1 MALVDSDRVP
11 AQFSMTFPS
20 PRTEL
25 LSPTSQPQALPGEL
39 DRVRHSQ
46 RGPSEGYRRQR
57 EQAYANFSSRQILH
71 LLIEKE
77 HESGKLRKALHKI
90 FDRLD
95 AEDRRATEAERVTQE
110 ALNQL
115 RVVNGAKLAAERA
128 LSKAHEE
135 LGLWKYQFERA
146 QNEITRAQDVV
157 RLVEGQRDD
166 AENAASEAR
175 KTARQLYE
183 QRLVS
188 DALEEGKRLGY
199 EAGFRRAQQELAVT
213 RPTTAGNTYDYE
225 HELEDSQAYS
235 AFQPQ
240 NIDRTSEPQTARHVD
255 TSPMPLNP
263 SPEPIHV
270 RRTPPTQAP
279 PTRESPSPPMP
290 VPMAMPSPER
300 AFVPEALL
308 QHPPPAPSP
317 SIQLSRYEIEIPSP
331 SEFNDPPANYPPQ
344 RRPSQPQE
352 PQHQREVFLYRDM
365 PPAEHNAYRRP
376 SSQARPRSVSA
387 SRPPEQRTHRPPP
400 DNYIPSVDADGGIA
414 LPPPFQLSPN
424 PSVRPLSPIAREEQ
438 QHRDDA
444 ARPPSQAHSHSQ
456 RPRSVSASRPQEQ
469 PAYRPPPDNYIPS
482 VDPGGGIA
490 LPPPFQLSPHPS
502 MRPLSP
508 TEAPRPRQSWY
519 NRDQEQQQQQQAPQ
533 GQPQSWYQVKRP
545 RSNAG
550 SAAGSV
556 AGRSAVGS
564 IAGRS
569 AQGRHARQ
577 ASLDSRLSAKNQKL
591 AAGEYAT
598 DLGAIRE
605 DARSLRSGRSGQGYG
620 ERELPPPLPP
630 KDERHRKQVIAD
642 GLRYSDPDMAEHW
655 RRDAAA
661 ASQSR
666 PPRNVRE
673 PAVLTFP
680 SPLSPQN
687 KPAPLAVPM
696 RAKTVSGSTV
706 MSGTTQKEA
715 PILRR
720 ISQRRPISPSDIGSP
735 DFGTI
740 RVQPPSQSSSQIPSS
755 LASPAPQMDQY
766 LGPNYQ
772 TQPFPNPHAPASPV
786 SQGGF
791 HPPSGFQPQSFTMP
805 AQITVP
811 VTFKGKSI
819 SSPVTFP
826 ANGNG
831 HDNGYSGAPN
841 RPVSSFGGS
850 NASPGRPRAASLN
863 AEDRPPSR
871 AGSHVSR
878 KSRKPDDA
886 GMLTAGHGLERQ
898 ASNAS
903 LRSTS
908 SSYARFNPETYHD
921 PAYFAADT
929 SAGAIP
935 VPAPAPRSRRASVS
949 THHSNHS
956 SLSYIG
962 PPGHGRA

>member
-1 MALVDSDRVP
+1 MSNVYSEDNESPILHDFVNETIARQTQS
-11 AQFSMTFPS
+11 PS

-25 LSPTSQPQALPGEL
+25 LSPTSQRQALPGEL

-46 RGPSEGYRRQR
+46 RGPSESYRRQR

-115 RVVNGAKLAAERA
+115 RVVSGAKLAAERA

-213 RPTTAGNTYDYE
+213 RPTTAEDTYDYE
-225 HELEDSQAYS
+225 NELQDIQPYS

-240 NIDRTSEPQTARHVD
+240 NTEPQTGRHVD
-255 TSPMPLNP
+255 TSPMPPNP

-270 RRTPPTQAP
+270 RRTPPAPAP
-279 PTRESPSPPMP
+279 PIRESPPPPMP

-308 QHPPPAPSP
+308 HHPPPAPSP

-331 SEFNDPPANYPPQ
+331 SEFNDPPADYPPQ
-344 RRPSQPQE
+344 RRPSQPQ
-352 PQHQREVFLYRDM
+352 HQRETYLYRDM
-365 PPAEHNAYRRP
+365 PPSENNAHRRP

-387 SRPPEQRTHRPPP
+387 SRPPEQPVYRPPP
-400 DNYIPSVDADGGIA
+400 DNYIPSVDANGGIA

-424 PSVRPLSPIAREEQ
+424 PSVRPLSPIEGEEQ
-438 QHRDDA
+438 HPPR
-444 ARPPSQAHSHSQ
+444 RPPSQAHSHSQ
-456 RPRSVSASRPQEQ
+456 RPRSVSASRAHEQ

-490 LPPPFQLSPHPS
+490 LPPPFQLSPQPS
-502 MRPLSP
+502 VRPLEP
-508 TEAPRPRQSWY
+508 TERQSWY
-519 NRDQEQQQQQQAPQ
+519 NREQEQQQVVQ
-533 GQPQSWYQVKRP
+533 GQPQPQSWYQTKRP

-564 IAGRS
+564 VAGRS
-569 AQGRHARQ
+569 TQGRHARQ
-577 ASLDSRLSAKNQKL
+577 ASLDSRMSAKNQKL

-605 DARSLRSGRSGQGYG
+605 DARSLRSARSGQGYG
-620 ERELPPPLPP
+620 EREGPPPLPP

-661 ASQSR
+661 
-666 PPRNVRE
+666 
-673 PAVLTFP
+673 T
-680 SPLSPQN
+680 
-687 KPAPLAVPM
+687 
-696 RAKTVSGSTV
+696 
-706 MSGTTQKEA
+706 
-715 PILRR
+715 
-720 ISQRRPISPSDIGSP
+720 
-735 DFGTI
+735 
-740 RVQPPSQSSSQIPSS
+740 
-755 LASPAPQMDQY
+755 DQY

-772 TQPFPNPHAPASPV
+772 TQPFPNPHAPVSPV
-786 SQGGF
+786 SQGGGF
-791 HPPSGFQPQSFTMP
+791 QPPSGFQPQSFTMP

-819 SSPVTFP
+819 SSPVTGFP
-826 ANGNG
+826 GNGNG
-831 HDNGYSGAPN
+831 TGPDNGYNGA
-841 RPVSSFGGS
+841 PVSSFGGS

-871 AGSHVSR
+871 ATSHVSR
-878 KSRKPDDA
+878 KSKSRKPDDNA

-935 VPAPAPRSRRASVS
+935 VPAPRSRRASVA

-962 PPGHGRA
+962 PPGHG